1 MKKTLFIT
9 ILLLLAIIV
18 VGLVI
23 WSDKQSVIEPVVD
36 TNVATTSAI
45 SSVPSP
51 LTLASLQALPD
62 WNPTM
67 EVEGMKRVEDGN
79 PELEVKNLPI
89 HTEEIRSNNSSST
102 FVIKYLEPEVSNE
115 ACEKYGLTGEPS
127 GYLLRYNCL
136 IATPDLFNELI
147 VLSGNTGEVL
157 HKYRLKEGYSLAGD
171 VYRREGGIVTI
182 NNSVDKKIIGIY
194 IYKWDFSSDVLERT
208 PVLRDYRINLIT
220 GEITEIKPR

>member
-1 MKKTLFIT
+1 M
-9 ILLLLAIIV
+9 LLLLTAIV

-23 WSDKQSVIEPVVD
+23 LNDKQAVVEPVVN

-79 PELEVKNLPI
+79 PELEAKNLPVHI
-89 HTEEIRSNNSSST
+89 EEIKSNNSSST
-102 FVIKYLEPEVSNE
+102 FVVKYLEPVISEE
-115 ACEKYGLTGEPS
+115 ACKRQGLSTGHGYYGTYS
-127 GYLLRYNCL
+127 CL
-136 IATPDLFNELI
+136 ESSPKLFNEI
-147 VLSGNTGEVL
+147 IITSKETGEVL
-157 HKYRLKEGYSLAGD
+157 HKYKLDSDYSLAGD
-171 VYRREGGIVTI
+171 LYFREGGIVTI
-182 NNSVDKKIIGIY
+182 NSSVDKKIIGIY
-194 IYKWDFSSDVLERT
+194 IYKWDFSTNITDIYEIN
-208 PVLRDYRINLIT
+208 PAIYDYRINLIT

>member
-9 ILLLLAIIV
+9 ILLLLATIV
-18 VGLVI
+18 VSLVI
-23 WSDKQSVIEPVVD
+23 WSDKQSVVEPVVN
-36 TNVATTSAI
+36 TNVATTTENL
-45 SSVPSP
+45 VPSP
-51 LTLASLQALPD
+51 LTLASLQARPD

-102 FVIKYLEPEVSNE
+102 FVIKYLEPEVSVE

-127 GYLLRYNCL
+127 GYLGGYICL

-157 HKYRLKEGYSLAGD
+157 HKYRLEEGYSLAGD
-171 VYRREGGIVTI
+171 LYFREGGIVTI